1 MQRKRESQKKKGK
14 QNKSQNVE
22 ETGGKKAN
30 ERN

>member
-22 ETGGKKAN
+22 ETGRKQAN